1 MILEKDRLKS
11 PDTFKPENQIG
22 LFITGDETQ
31 LHTGFF
37 IRTIQNELKQ
47 LHLATHNNLLLEP
60 IKSDSYW
67 VHPSIDEDAVMPFRV
82 LLENIYNQNGRH
94 IPYGFSFP
102 DDVYNINDEIKKE
115 IIGLTCASFVLSVFL
130 RAEIT
135 LLKKEEWDNT
145 EEDNQWFE
153 KIYALFG
160 NHPHASKLRDIIDSK
175 PIRFRPEQVA
185 GAGLYNPSL
194 DIGIEK
200 ANESAEIIKDTIF
213 S

>member
-22 LFITGDETQ
+22 LFISGDQTQ

-37 IRTIQNELKQ
+37 ICTIQKKLKK
-47 LHLATHNNLLLEP
+47 LHLESHNQLTMES
-60 IKSDSYW
+60 IDSDSHW
-67 VHPSIDEDAVMPFRV
+67 VHPSIDEDAVLPFRV

-102 DDVYNINDEIKKE
+102 DDVYTINDEIKKE
-115 IIGLTCASFVLSVFL
+115 IIGLTCASFVLSVFH

-135 LLKKEEWDNT
+135 LLKKEEWVNT

-153 KIYALFG
+153 KICTIFG
-160 NHPHASKLRDIIDSK
+160 NHPQAANLKAMIDSK
-175 PIRFRPEQVA
+175 PIRFKPEQVA
-185 GAGLYNPSL
+185 GAGMYHPSL
-194 DIGIEK
+194 NIGIEK
-200 ANESAEIIKDTIF
+200 ANESAEIIKKTIF
-213 S
+213 A